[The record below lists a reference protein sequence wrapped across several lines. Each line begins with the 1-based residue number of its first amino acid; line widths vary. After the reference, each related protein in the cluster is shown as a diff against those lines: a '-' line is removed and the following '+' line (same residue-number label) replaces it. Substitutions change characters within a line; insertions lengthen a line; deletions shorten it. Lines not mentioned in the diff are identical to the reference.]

1 MLRFDPGFGRVRNAR
16 SFQVWEGGGEYNV
29 ARAMRKCWGKR
40 ATAVTALPVNDLGW
54 LVEDLMMQGGVDASH
69 VIWREFDGL
78 GRNTRVGL
86 NFTEK
91 GFGVRAALGCSDR
104 GHSAAS
110 QIRPGEVNWEKLFGE
125 EGVRWFHTG
134 GIFAALASNTAEAV
148 IEAVEAAHKHGT
160 IVSYDL
166 NYRASLW
173 KSQGGKDGAQ
183 KINRTIAPHVDVMI
197 GNEEDFTAC
206 LGFAVEGLDEHIS
219 KIDPA
224 NFKKMIAQAV
234 KAFPNFK
241 VAATTLRNAKTASFN
256 DWGAVHLRRRRVLR
270 GAVAREPRNLRPGRR
285 RRRLRLGAGL
295 RLPRRQGA
303 AGGGRIRR
311 RARRAGDDHAGRHL
325 DGQRQGSRSD
335 HEGQGRKG
343 DPVAGMSLF
352 PSPGL
357 FAAFVAAS
365 VSLRADAGAGHGGL
379 PVAHLRRRPAAWLAA
394 LIGAMSGIG
403 RSHLRRRG

>member
-1 MLRFDPGFGRVRNAR
+1 M
-16 SFQVWEGGGEYNV
+16 W
-29 ARAMRKCWGKR
+29 
-40 ATAVTALPVNDLGW
+40 
-54 LVEDLMMQGGVDASH
+54 QGGVDTSH

-219 KIDPA
+219 NIDPA
-224 NFKKMIAQAV
+224 NFKTMIAQAV

-256 DWGAVHLRRRRVLR
+256 DWGAVHLRRRRSSTRRRCARTSRSTTASAAATASPR
-270 GAVAREPRNLRPGRR
+270 GWPTASSKARGRR
-285 RRRLRLGAGL
+285 RRSNT
-295 RLPRRQGA
+295 
-303 AGGGRIRR
+303 
-311 RARRAGDDHAGRHL
+311 ARRTARW
-325 DGQRQGSRSD
+325 R
-335 HEGQGRKG
+335 
-343 DPVAGMSLF
+343 
-352 PSPGL
+352 
-357 FAAFVAAS
+357 
-365 VSLRADAGAGHGGL
+365 
-379 PVAHLRRRPAAWLAA
+379 
-394 LIGAMSGIG
+394 
-403 RSHLRRRG
+403 